1 MKCKG
6 VFVMRVWQAELLLA
20 AVIAA
25 RSVSYLFEKIGLES
39 MEPFTLLGLRF
50 LLAFGFLGILFWRQL
65 RGAGWSTWWK
75 GILLGGV
82 LFCVMGCELLGL
94 QTVSSSMASFLE
106 NTAIV
111 FVPLFEAVLSR
122 QWPRRDDLAV
132 SGIILIGVALL
143 VLSPGSLADGITIG
157 TAYCLLAAVLY
168 AGWILL
174 TGCSVREEPPLAI
187 GILSLGVV
195 GILSMGAALLFESAV
210 LPTAA
215 GQWGILLVLAFVC
228 SAFGFTLQPVAQRYV
243 SAQRAGM
250 FCALNPVV
258 AAILGWLFLQE
269 RMDSFGL
276 AGAILIVGSLVLSQ
290 RRKVPQPVHD

>member
-1 MKCKG
+1 
-6 VFVMRVWQAELLLA
+6 MRVWQAELLLA

-39 MEPFTLLGLRF
+39 MEPFMLLGLRF

-65 RGAGWSTWWK
+65 RGVGWSTWWK
-75 GILLGGV
+75 SILLGGV

-122 QWPRRDDLAV
+122 QWPRREDLAV

-290 RRKVPQPVHD
+290 KRKVPQPVHD

>member
-1 MKCKG
+1 
-6 VFVMRVWQAELLLA
+6 MRVWQAELLLA

-25 RSVSYLFEKIGLES
+25 RSVSYLLEKIGLES

-65 RGAGWSTWWK
+65 RGVGWSTWWK
-75 GILLGGV
+75 SILLGGV

-94 QTVSSSMASFLE
+94 QTVSSSRASFLE

-111 FVPLFEAVLSR
+111 FVPIFEAAIS
-122 QWPRRDDLAV
+122 QCWPRKEDLAI
-132 SGIILIGVALL
+132 SGIIFIGVALL
-143 VLSPGSLADGITIG
+143 VLSPGSLAGGMPIG

-174 TGCSVREEPPLAI
+174 TGYIVREEPPLVI

-195 GILSMGAALLFESAV
+195 GILSMGAALLFESVV

-215 GQWGILLVLAFVC
+215 EQWGILLALAFVC

-243 SAQRAGM
+243 SVQRAGM

-276 AGAILIVGSLVLSQ
+276 AGAVLIVGSLVLSQ
-290 RRKVPQPVHD
+290 RKKVPQPVQD

>member
-1 MKCKG
+1 
-6 VFVMRVWQAELLLA
+6 MRVWQAELLLA
-20 AVIAA
+20 AVSAA

-65 RGAGWSTWWK
+65 RSVGWSTWWK
-75 GILLGGV
+75 SILLGGV

-122 QWPRRDDLAV
+122 HWPRREDLAV

-250 FCALNPVV
+250 FCA
-258 AAILGWLFLQE
+258 
-269 RMDSFGL
+269 
-276 AGAILIVGSLVLSQ
+276 
-290 RRKVPQPVHD
+290 